1 MNTYAPESK
10 LQKILKAFQASMLAL
25 TLVTMS
31 FPVSAFATEG
41 GEPEAPAPIVVLDC
55 AAEGKVL
62 NEAGDGCVEAPAPAD
77 APLECVEPLVLN
89 EEGTECVEAPAPEV
103 LGARLSIQEDGPY
116 EDTDKDGQ
124 CVVE

>member
-31 FPVSAFATEG
+31 FPVSAFATDG
-41 GEPEAPAPIVVLDC
+41 GESEAPAPIVLDC